1 MLSIEVKEHC
11 KNQVNVRGAKGCR
24 VHLWDLEEKDL
35 TYKNKQGDI
44 LPNSIE
50 RKRPNNTTT

>member
-1 MLSIEVKEHC
+1 M
-11 KNQVNVRGAKGCR
+11 
-24 VHLWDLEEKDL
+24 DLEEKDL
-35 TYKNKQGDI
+35 TYKNEQADI